1 MGVYPLATHQRDDV
15 VDLDIGL
22 RCAPAVLA
30 VAVSDF
36 PPTFLAG
43 VGGSFQ
49 RPLRSISPVEM
60 PQVFLLVVMAT
71 ALRLQGVGLPAPP
84 ADSLYALKARAV
96 RVGAVAAPREG
107 LTYYAQT
114 STALVAN
121 LLAS

>member
-1 MGVYPLATHQRDDV
+1 VGVYPLATHQRDDV

-49 RPLRSISPVEM
+49 RPFGSITPVKM
-60 PQVFLLVVMAT
+60 PQVLLFMVMAAALRLLVVA
-71 ALRLQGVGLPAPP
+71 LPAPP
-84 ADSLYALKARAV
+84 ADSLYPLKARTV
-96 RVGAVAAPREG
+96 RVGVVAAPREG
-107 LTYYAQT
+107 LTYYSQT
-114 STALVAN
+114 SSSFPQTYTG
-121 LLAS
+121 